1 MSPHLRTSSLDPVQ
15 IPGWRWQPFLDT
27 AVAAIEALQPNPYPV
42 AETFLQKEGSTGSKA
57 KPVPVTT
64 ATWACSTTKLR
75 QVRCACVE
83 AGAAASVLNF
93 VINPSCRYDLPFFG
107 ADLVTL
113 PNGHLLALD
122 LQPVDKSD
130 SDHTLP
136 VWERLMPIFERW
148 RAELPDGGPIPEEA
162 QPYFSPAFLWTR
174 IPLGA
179 EGDALIE
186 RVIRPAFADY
196 LQLYL
201 SLVDEAQPVNDERAS
216 RLLAGQK
223 RYTTYRAEKDPAR
236 GMLTRFYGSEWTE
249 SYIHGVLF
257 DLENAP
263 ATPLS

>member
-1 MSPHLRTSSLDPVQ
+1 MNLHQRKSSLDPVQ
-15 IPGWRWQPFLDT
+15 IAGWRWQPFLDV
-27 AVAAIEALQPNPYPV
+27 AVAALEPLNPDSYPV
-42 AETFLQKEGSTGSKA
+42 SDSFLQREGITGSKA

-64 ATWACSTTKLR
+64 ATWACSTNKLR

-83 AGAAASVLNF
+83 AGLAASVLNF

-122 LQPVDKSD
+122 LQPVDKND

-136 VWERLMPIFERW
+136 VWEKLMPRFERW
-148 RAELPDGGPIPEEA
+148 KTELPDGGPIPKEA
-162 QPYFSPAFLWTR
+162 EPYFSPAFLWTR

-186 RVIRPAFADY
+186 RVIRPAFEDY
-196 LQLYL
+196 LDFYL
-201 SLVDEAQPVNDERAS
+201 SLVKSAEPVSDERSAQ
-216 RLLAGQK
+216 LLSGQK

-257 DLENAP
+257 DLENQP
-263 ATPLS
+263 STSLS

>member
-1 MSPHLRTSSLDPVQ
+1 MTTATRHSSLDPVL
-15 IPGWRWQPFLDT
+15 IDGWRWQPFLDH
-27 AVAAIEALQPNPYPV
+27 AVDQLQNQNPVAYPIEAP
-42 AETFLQKEGSTGSKA
+42 FLQKAGQTGSKA

-75 QVRCACVE
+75 QVRSACVE

-122 LQPVDKSD
+122 LQPVDKTD
-130 SDHTLP
+130 SKHTEP

-148 RAELPDGGPIPEEA
+148 RQALPDGGPIPEEA

-174 IPLGA
+174 LPLGA
-179 EGDALIE
+179 EGDALIQN
-186 RVIRPAFADY
+186 VIRPAFEDY
-196 LQLYL
+196 LDLYL
-201 SLVDEAQPVNDERAS
+201 RLVNEAEPVSAERADH
-216 RLLAGQK
+216 LLAGQR
-223 RYTTYRAEKDPAR
+223 RYTAYRAEKDPAR

-249 SYIHGVLF
+249 TYIHDVLF
-257 DLENAP
+257 DL
-263 ATPLS
+263 